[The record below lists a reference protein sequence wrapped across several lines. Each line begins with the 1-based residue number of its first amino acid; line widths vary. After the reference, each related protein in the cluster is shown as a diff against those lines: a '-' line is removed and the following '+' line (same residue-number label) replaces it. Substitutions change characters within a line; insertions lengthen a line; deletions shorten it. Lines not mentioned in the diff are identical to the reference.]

1 LSHAGRI
8 AVLAV
13 IASLSNG
20 AVNGTRLQLTLHAIA
35 LDAGPLLVGL
45 LTALYFVLPAVLS
58 VWLGRW
64 IDRGGYFRA
73 LIVGGMVPIV
83 ALLACAARPELWV
96 LNVAMTAVG
105 IGWGAYSLAL
115 HSAAALAGRPE
126 QRITNF
132 AWLTVGFS
140 IGSTLGPL
148 SVGFS
153 IDAFGQRLTYLLFAG
168 FNALMLV
175 AVLWLRH
182 ALPQTRPVG
191 GAARGRIADLFA
203 LPSLRRVIVIGIVIS
218 ICWDAHTFLLPLYG
232 SARGL
237 SASTIGVV
245 VGAFGV
251 GAFVSRLAIP
261 MLSRRIS
268 EWALLTATFV
278 CCGVGYALLPFT
290 GDATLLAILSA
301 VIGVGLGLSSPVMMA
316 LLYAVSPP
324 GRQMEVVG
332 VRSTIAN
339 LIHVGLPLGAGALGA
354 AFGIPA
360 VIWAIG
366 AMVLGTSGLSWA
378 WRTKRA
384 AAGAAEAR

>member
-1 LSHAGRI
+1 MSHAGQVATLTI
-8 AVLAV
+8 V
-13 IASLSNG
+13 ASLSNG
-20 AVNGTRLQLTLHAIA
+20 AINGTRLQLTLHAIA
-35 LDAGPLLVGL
+35 LGAGPLLVGV

-58 VWLGRW
+58 LWLGRW

-73 LIVGGMVPIV
+73 LVAGGLVPVV
-83 ALLACAARPELWV
+83 ALLACAAWPELWM
-96 LNVAMTAVG
+96 LNLAMTAVG
-105 IGWGAYSLAL
+105 IGWGAYSLGL

-126 QRITNF
+126 QRINNF
-132 AWLTVGFS
+132 AWLTIGFS

-148 SVGFS
+148 AAGFG
-153 IDAFGQRLTYLLFAG
+153 IDAFGQRTTYLLFAA
-168 FNALMLV
+168 FDALLLA
-175 AVLWLRH
+175 AVLRLRH
-182 ALPQTRPVG
+182 ALPQAKPVG
-191 GAARGRIADLFA
+191 ASARGRVADLFA
-203 LPSLRRVIVIGIVIS
+203 LPALRRVIVIGIVVS
-218 ICWDAHTFLLPLYG
+218 ICWDAHSFLLPLYG

-261 MLSRRIS
+261 MLSRHFS
-268 EWALLTATFV
+268 EWTLLTATFV
-278 CCGVGYALLPFT
+278 CCGIGYLLLPLT
-290 GDATLLAILSA
+290 GGATPLAILSA

-316 LLYAVSPP
+316 LLYAVSPA

-354 AFGIPA
+354 TFGIPA

-366 AMVLGTSGLSWA
+366 AMVLGTSGLSWK
-378 WRTKRA
+378 WRAKRA
-384 AAGAAEAR
+384 GAVGTQ